1 MKMLIKALL
10 FLWIGTSWQDQGV
23 DLVTDILMMKSPFS
37 QNGAMANVSKFEEA
51 HQGGDGGRRDRR
63 ENPTKEEPVIQEQ
76 PLATN
81 RHSGKSM
88 MTLDQEPTVTMR
100 SINTSGQ
107 VEGGQRGEVKV
118 EAQPCV
124 CAADSQHG
132 RAGRSQ
138 VHQEDQDVS
147 QALKEV
153 RRVRVEAS
161 KGVDEA
167 KKVQEEDRSRQ
178 NKAGYWLV
186 FGYSINA
193 ILEPIGIAFLE
204 DIFTGMEK
212 AWKRFTAWVTNIEGY
227 MGGYSWQ
234 HLFPELYGAG
244 SSTLPC
250 SSQDLD
256 RILDAFERDIPFI
269 KTTPQATLAIE
280 RLRSRIP
287 VAISCILYDKNEYAE
302 TVRARQLIDDL
313 VEAYIKVLHLQVQA
327 ASSSAVSTT
336 ADFFYGELAREY
348 EKLPGLHQ
356 GATSKVE
363 AFNAYKNS
371 MTYIGSLL
379 NHFGTAGKCA
389 LGVLVTH
396 DVFSER
402 IANASSPE
410 AARWEQIKMVISD
423 VTLTGGC
430 LAAGY
435 SYAQTLINQME
446 PYTIDCGSAAALQA
460 VLHEFSFMA
469 TPRDLVQLT
478 GDMESAKNYITR
490 FERKMAV
497 EFNCLYKEEG
507 GVKFQATA
515 RLYSQLVRN
524 SLELY

>member
-1 MKMLIKALL
+1 MLIKALL
-10 FLWIGTSWQDQGV
+10 FLWIGTSSQDHGL
-23 DLVTDILMMKSPFS
+23 DSVTDILIMKPPWSRS
-37 QNGAMANVSKFEEA
+37 GAEGNVSKIEGA
-51 HQGGDGGRRDRR
+51 YQGGDLRQR
-63 ENPTKEEPVIQEQ
+63 EPGEDQTKEELVIQDH
-76 PLATN
+76 PLGPQSHT
-81 RHSGKSM
+81 GKSIL
-88 MTLDQEPTVTMR
+88 TLDQEPPVTKR
-100 SINTSGQ
+100 SINPSGR
-107 VEGGQRGEVKV
+107 VEGGRGGEVRV
-118 EAQPCV
+118 DSQPCGA
-124 CAADSQHG
+124 CGYQQG
-132 RAGRSQ
+132 RASRAQ

-147 QALKEV
+147 QAFQEV

-178 NKAGYWLV
+178 NRRGYWLV

-193 ILEPIGIAFLE
+193 VLEPIGIAFLE
-204 DIFTGMEK
+204 DIFSGMER

-256 RILDAFERDIPFI
+256 RILDAFEKDIPFI
-269 KTTPQATLAIE
+269 KTNAQAMLAIE
-280 RLRSRIP
+280 RLRSKIP

-302 TVRARQLIDDL
+302 VVRVRQLIDDL
-313 VEAYIKVLHLQVQA
+313 IEAYFKVLDLQVQA
-327 ASSSAVSTT
+327 ASSSEVPTT
-336 ADFFYGELAREY
+336 PDFFYGELAREY

-371 MTYIGSLL
+371 MTYMGALL

-389 LGVLVTH
+389 IGVLVTH

-410 AARWEQIKMVISD
+410 EARWEQIKMVISD

-446 PYTIDCGSAAALQA
+446 PYTISCGSPAALQA

-469 TPRDLVQLT
+469 TPRDLLQQT
-478 GDMESAKNYITR
+478 GNVEAARDYIKR
-490 FERKMAV
+490 FEQKMAV
-497 EFNCLYKEEG
+497 QFNCLFKEEA
-507 GVKFQATA
+507 GVKFQAA
-515 RLYSQLVRN
+515 VRLYSQLVGH
-524 SLELY
+524 SLDIF

>member
-1 MKMLIKALL
+1 MLIKALL
-10 FLWIGTSWQDQGV
+10 FLWIGTSSQDHGL
-23 DLVTDILMMKSPFS
+23 DSVTDILIMKPPWSRS
-37 QNGAMANVSKFEEA
+37 GAEGNVSKIEGA
-51 HQGGDGGRRDRR
+51 YQGGDRRQR
-63 ENPTKEEPVIQEQ
+63 EPGEDSTKEELVIQDH
-76 PLATN
+76 PLGPQ
-81 RHSGKSM
+81 RHTGKSIL
-88 MTLDQEPTVTMR
+88 TLDEEPPVTKR
-100 SINTSGQ
+100 SINLSGR
-107 VEGGQRGEVKV
+107 VEGGQQGEVRV
-118 EAQPCV
+118 DSQPCGA
-124 CAADSQHG
+124 CGQQG
-132 RAGRSQ
+132 RAGRAQ
-138 VHQEDQDVS
+138 VHQEYQDVS

-204 DIFTGMEK
+204 DIFSGMEK

-256 RILDAFERDIPFI
+256 RILDAFEKDIPFI
-269 KTTPQATLAIE
+269 KTDAQVTLAIE
-280 RLRSRIP
+280 RLRSKIP

-302 TVRARQLIDDL
+302 VVRVRQLMDDL
-313 VEAYIKVLHLQVQA
+313 VEAYFKVLQVQA
-327 ASSSAVSTT
+327 ASSSAAPTT
-336 ADFFYGELAREY
+336 ADYFFGELASVY

-363 AFNAYKNS
+363 SFNAYKNS
-371 MTYIGSLL
+371 MTYMGSLL

-389 LGVLVTH
+389 IGVLVTH

-410 AARWEQIKMVISD
+410 EARWEQIKMVISD

-435 SYAQTLINQME
+435 SYATTLLNQME
-446 PYTIDCGSAAALQA
+446 PYTISCGSPAALQA
-460 VLHEFSFMA
+460 VLREFSFMA
-469 TPRDLVQLT
+469 TPRDLLQRT
-478 GDMESAKNYITR
+478 GNMKAARNYIKR
-490 FERKMAV
+490 FEQKMAV
-497 EFNCLYKEEG
+497 EFNCLFKEEA
-507 GVKFQATA
+507 GVKFQAAA
-515 RLYSQLVRN
+515 RLYSQLVKT
-524 SLELY
+524 SLDLF